1 MRATQRLKL
10 NPELLSRIKERL
22 RNLSDF
28 KWSYAILILLL
39 TVIIFFRRP
48 DALLNAQPWA
58 EDGAIF
64 LQQAIYSSIGSIF
77 IPYAGYYHT
86 IPRVVALIAVQFGLA
101 NAPLIMNICALL
113 ISVFCISYIFRPQF
127 RILIPNDSHRFFL
140 AVLIACL
147 PIVEIYL
154 NITNIQWFL
163 IVFLTLW
170 STNVVF
176 NPKAPSMTLY
186 NIFEMLFVI
195 ISFLSCPLSII
206 LSPGLLFGIILKIQS
221 SKTNF
226 NLLLHIVPIVSLL
239 GYFIACSLT
248 NKSSALYIPSIF
260 SSINMI
266 TSQIF
271 IRFFY
276 YNVHYFNYSITFLIA
291 CSVTAL
297 ITYAVVNRHQYSIDG
312 WLIFLFILN
321 ILVII
326 LFRPSYIEI
335 FSSPN
340 GVGGGERYL
349 FYPMVLLA
357 IAIIRHI
364 STFNA
369 SKWRYVLYILL
380 IIVVVNVSLNYQLPP
395 FQDYHFHSSVQGF
408 DPQGTSDYCVPINPP
423 GWYMKLP
430 TNSTFIQTIV
440 TCTMPLM
447 YNLNSIISL
456 F

>member
-1 MRATQRLKL
+1 MRVTQRLKPHL
-10 NPELLSRIKERL
+10 RHVSGIKERL

-28 KWSYAILILLL
+28 KWSYATLILLL
-39 TVIIFFRRP
+39 MVMISFRRP

-58 EDGAIF
+58 EDGTIF

-77 IPYAGYYHT
+77 IPYAGYYLA
-86 IPRVVALIAVQFGLA
+86 IPRAVALIALQFGLA

-147 PIVEIYL
+147 PITEIFL

-170 STNVVF
+170 STNVIF
-176 NPKAPSMTLY
+176 NPETPSMTTY
-186 NIFEMLFVI
+186 NFFEMLFVI
-195 ISFLSCPLSII
+195 FSFLSCPLSII
-206 LSPGLLFGIILKIQS
+206 LIPGLLLGAILKLKRKQI
-221 SKTNF
+221 TF
-226 NLLLHIVPIVSLL
+226 NLLYIAPIASLL
-239 GYFIACSLT
+239 GYFIACSFI
-248 NKSSALYIPSIF
+248 NKSSTFYAPSILP
-260 SSINMI
+260 SVNMI

-271 IRFFY
+271 VRSFY
-276 YNVHYFNYSITFLIA
+276 YNIYDFNYRHTFLIA
-291 CSVTAL
+291 GFIIAL
-297 ITYAVVNRHQYSIDG
+297 IAYSIINRRQYHIDG
-312 WLIFLFILN
+312 WLVSLFILN
-321 ILVII
+321 ILVLI

-335 FSSPN
+335 FSSSN

-369 SKWRYVLYILL
+369 SKLRYVLYILL
-380 IIVVVNVSLNYQLPP
+380 IIVVVNGALHYQLPP
-395 FQDYHFHSSVQGF
+395 FHDYHFHSSVQGF
-408 DPQGTSDYCVPINPP
+408 DPQGTSDYGVPINPP

-430 TNSTFIQTIV
+430 TNSTFIQTLT
-440 TCTMPLM
+440 TCTMPLIC
-447 YNLNSIISL
+447 NLNPIISL